1 MITDRL
7 LSGLVLLQVAAPAA
21 MLAAV
26 GLPAV
31 LGITVR
37 ERGITRIVGAGFTIA
52 LAAALAA
59 LGILAARGFTPH
71 NVHMGTWFHVGHQ
84 EATVDLVADALSIPF
99 VCFST
104 GLCGL
109 VNAFA
114 GKYLHR
120 EPGFTR
126 FFILLALFGTGMNLL
141 VLAGSIDVLFAGWEC
156 VGISSTLLIGFFHD
170 RVAAAA
176 AAVRAFVTYRICDA
190 GLLAAGV
197 VLHAATG
204 SGDFERAI
212 SGGWPGGTCLLSPGT
227 ALVVALLL
235 IFAALGK
242 SGQVPFSA
250 WLPRAMEGPTPS
262 SAIFYGAL
270 SIHAGAYLLLRC
282 EAILEAAPKLALDG
296 EAVPRLLAGGAATL
310 ALLATAHPVLLVLLW
325 VATTVPTFLSLRAS
339 PGGLPAARVYGRT
352 MAVAVACLAA
362 GCLFLVRDPP
372 WRPGHGITGD
382 IGGWLVAVAVML
394 RKGVFPLHSWYPA
407 IYASGAYGTALAA
420 TMAHT
425 AGATAIRLL
434 VGHADGVAA
443 ELVFLAQAALVTT
456 VYGAA
461 LAVVQRDLRGLV
473 GTLAMSQSALVLA
486 GLAGSL
492 PTELCGAL
500 AVWISAG
507 LSLTGIG
514 LVAWAIESR
523 AGSVPLDAPQ
533 GRADDA
539 PALAMFFLLF
549 GLATLGLPGTLS
561 FIADDLI
568 VSGALDEQLH
578 AGLLVILSTVFA
590 GIALVRGWFTVF
602 GGPAPV
608 DRPRHPILPRE
619 RVVFTALLALLVGL
633 GLWPGPLVTSLERI
647 AGSLL
652 ASRHEAPSSSLPTD
666 PSGGHP
672 P

>member
-21 MLAAV
+21 TLAAV

-71 NVHMGTWFHVGHQ
+71 NVHMGTWFHVGHH

-282 EAILEAAPKLALDG
+282 EAILEAAPLAAWLLVAIGAGTAIHATLVGSVQTDLKGMLAYASMTQAGMILAEIGLGWRVIPLVHVISHAVLRSLQILRSPSALHDRHELAAALGGHPGPDG
-296 EAVPRLLAGGAATL
+296 WSLVRVLPPAVRTAVYHIALERGYEEAVIGRLVVEPVLGALRAAAAFERRVVALLAGD
-310 ALLATAHPVLLVLLW
+310 
-325 VATTVPTFLSLRAS
+325 VPPLRR
-339 PGGLPAARVYGRT
+339 GG
-352 MAVAVACLAA
+352 
-362 GCLFLVRDPP
+362 
-372 WRPGHGITGD
+372 
-382 IGGWLVAVAVML
+382 
-394 RKGVFPLHSWYPA
+394 
-407 IYASGAYGTALAA
+407 
-420 TMAHT
+420 
-425 AGATAIRLL
+425 
-434 VGHADGVAA
+434 
-443 ELVFLAQAALVTT
+443 
-456 VYGAA
+456 
-461 LAVVQRDLRGLV
+461 
-473 GTLAMSQSALVLA
+473 
-486 GLAGSL
+486 
-492 PTELCGAL
+492 
-500 AVWISAG
+500 
-507 LSLTGIG
+507 
-514 LVAWAIESR
+514 
-523 AGSVPLDAPQ
+523 
-533 GRADDA
+533 
-539 PALAMFFLLF
+539 
-549 GLATLGLPGTLS
+549 
-561 FIADDLI
+561 
-568 VSGALDEQLH
+568 
-578 AGLLVILSTVFA
+578 
-590 GIALVRGWFTVF
+590 
-602 GGPAPV
+602 
-608 DRPRHPILPRE
+608 DR
-619 RVVFTALLALLVGL
+619 
-633 GLWPGPLVTSLERI
+633 
-647 AGSLL
+647 
-652 ASRHEAPSSSLPTD
+652 
-666 PSGGHP
+666 
-672 P
+672 